1 MKNPFAAVAS
11 WSATHPVFA
20 VAISLV
26 LVFGLAAG
34 MSQAKEG
41 RIGELFVPDDL
52 PALDVQREI
61 EAIWGESEAAFF
73 LYKTTDPTDA
83 TLLRAVHADA
93 ARAALIDSVQSAQGL
108 PSVIEALRGD
118 FAGLSDAEISK
129 AASDLKGTD
138 AGKAFIV
145 DDALLTRI
153 VFPPAEDIPAMI
165 SALDGVAEESSA
177 NPTASGV
184 IYVEQ
189 FQSESAGGDVAF
201 LMPLSLVVIIV
212 LLSVLFRRF
221 QDVAIPMITVLLAVM
236 MAYGTVAWAGE
247 ALAPPSFI
255 VMPLL
260 LGLGIDYMLHI
271 LYAYRERPQSESQA
285 QRFAIT
291 GREVGWPV
299 FYTALTTLIGFGS
312 FFVSN
317 IPQIRTW
324 GLLIGSGALYAFILG
339 FLLLPAL
346 YRMRRRKTRNVKL
359 PFKSAMRG
367 VATFV
372 MTHRKKTLA
381 VMLVLTAGLM
391 VSASMVNVED
401 TIDFPLDEEAPA
413 IKNINEVQDRFG
425 GQVIAAFLV
434 DAGSRSDL
442 QAFEDDLAASQFAGF
457 VDGPIHRLE
466 RAGQPNG
473 PLVGPITAGVATD
486 EHWLVTVG
494 YIYEDQEEAIAD
506 FESRADASPL
516 AIGVTGQGVMELE
529 SNEVFL
535 SSLAKSTMIALV
547 LVIILLMVVFRNP
560 LTAGLAFFPL
570 LLTVGWQLGLQNLV
584 GIPLNPI
591 TGVMTAMIIG
601 VGVDYSLHIMAHY
614 VADKKAGMTSID
626 AASAAMRSVGRPV
639 LAASITTVF
648 AFSVLGFS
656 SLPPLRHFGIVAA
669 LAVASAFIISLTILP
684 ILASYLPGPR
694 RQSTPRPRVNHASKS
709 ATAPVPQSVVTQ
721 TRVERRWNRDRPEEI
736 SQIHGEIDKW

>member
-20 VAISLV
+20 IAISLV
-26 LVFGLAAG
+26 LVFGLTAG

-52 PALDVQREI
+52 PALDVQLEI
-61 EAIWGESEAAFF
+61 EEIWGESEAAFL
-73 LYKTTDPTDA
+73 LYKVSDPTDA

-93 ARAALIDSVQSAQGL
+93 ARAALIDSVQKAQGL
-108 PSVIEALRGD
+108 PNVIEAMRGD
-118 FAGLSDAEISK
+118 FTGLSDAEITQ
-129 AASDLKGTD
+129 AAKQLQGTD

-145 DDALLTRI
+145 ADALLTRI
-153 VFPPAEDIPAMI
+153 IFPPAEDIPVMI
-165 SALDGVAEESSA
+165 AALDEVAAASNAE
-177 NPTASGV
+177 PTASGV

-189 FQSESAGGDVAF
+189 FQSENAGGDVAF
-201 LMPLSLVVIIV
+201 LMPLSLVTIIV
-212 LLSVLFRRF
+212 ILSVLFRRF
-221 QDVAIPMITVLLAVM
+221 QDVAVPLFTVLLAVM

-271 LYAYRERPQSESQA
+271 LYAYRGRPQSESQPE
-285 QRFAIT
+285 RFAMT

-346 YRMRRRKTRNVKL
+346 YRLRRKKVRNVQL

-367 VATFV
+367 ASKFV

-381 VMLVLTAGLM
+381 VMLLITGGLM
-391 VSASMVNVED
+391 VSASMVSIED
-401 TIDFPLDEEAPA
+401 TIDFPIDENAPV
-413 IKNINEVQDRFG
+413 IKNINAVQDRFG
-425 GQVIAAFLV
+425 GQIMALFLV
-434 DAGSRSDL
+434 EAGERSQL
-442 QAFEDDLAASQFAGF
+442 KVLEEDLAASPYAGF
-457 VDGPIHRLE
+457 VDGPLHRLE

-473 PLVGPITAGVATD
+473 PLVGPITAGVATQT
-486 EHWLVTVG
+486 HWLVTVG
-494 YIYEDQEEAIAD
+494 YVYDDQEVAIGD
-506 FESRADASPL
+506 FEARASNSPL
-516 AIGVTGQGVMELE
+516 EIGLTGQGVIELE

-535 SSLAKSTMIALV
+535 SSLAKSTLIALV
-547 LVIILLMVVFRNP
+547 LVSILLIVVFRNP

-614 VADKKAGMTSID
+614 VQDKKTGMTSLD
-626 AASAAMRSVGRPV
+626 AAGAAMRSVGRPV

-694 RQSTPRPRVNHASKS
+694 AVVAMSTPVQPRVKS
-709 ATAPVPQSVVTQ
+709 AQTAPESRAVP
-721 TRVERRWNRDRPEEI
+721 TRVERHWNRDRPEAMSDI
-736 SQIHGEIDKW
+736 QGEIDKW